1 MTATVPILRIG
12 KNASSID
19 MQMDYSTQVTKL
31 FPRGTGSAPSE
42 LRFDNP
48 NWAPYYP
55 KLELVTTDSVFAYFK
70 IPGDYTQ
77 YHGYL
82 GEDSAIGGGAS
93 IYVGRGTYEE
103 YNAWPSSPYNE
114 YGYPHLLIGEAGSG
128 MGFLIDFPD
137 PFRLYEIGLWLG
149 HLQYWEEN
157 LRAVDNPRF
166 LVGLY
171 TTGPPF
177 LFPEIP
183 EAPGLVVP
191 NHGPLVW
198 NIVDLDSIPAYSH
211 LTSDVYNHMDYYTFP
226 MQTAAFAAGRYAIVI
241 YPYPN
246 SDGWGTNTG
255 TVSDRL
261 LWANTG
267 TDLVTKDDNRS
278 VFTISGLGGN
288 EWGPH
293 ISSNAAA
300 IDSGYYFMRPGAN
313 RVFCVG
319 TDPGYKNWA
328 VVWQQS
334 TMYKTPEQPGRY
346 VKCPVDHYDP
356 AYDYYMF
363 YYLSPNLTAW
373 DQLEE
378 YGIIEGTMKNDSII
392 TADAL
397 LNVGTQYLKSISQPV
412 ITLSLS
418 ISDLY
423 DLDPSRNWAEEIK
436 LGGQVTVMDDVLGI
450 NTRCTITKIDK
461 PNLNHPHEINIQLD
475 NVHMNAQ
482 KMLANL
488 SNKQLTAPKYAGGQT
503 VSTPFSVSAQ
513 ADPDN
518 EARLYF
524 DIREVSDLVHSVK
537 LTVVSSPLQ
546 VAAASGI
553 TIGTTTTN
561 SFSLVVDGY
570 YVME

>member
-31 FPRGTGSAPSE
+31 FPRGAGSAPSE
-42 LRFDNP
+42 LKFDNP

-77 YHGYL
+77 YQGYG
-82 GEDSAIGGGAS
+82 GEDTAIGGGS
-93 IYVGRGTYEE
+93 SMFVGRGTYEA
-103 YNAWPSSPYNE
+103 YNAWPQSPYNE
-114 YGYPHLLIGEAGSG
+114 YGYPHLLIGDAGSG

-137 PFRLYEIGLWLG
+137 PFRLYEIQLCLG
-149 HLQYWEEN
+149 HLQYWNEIG
-157 LRAVDNPRF
+157 RTVDTPRF

-171 TTGPPF
+171 NTARDPTTSPTATGYILPKQGPR
-177 LFPEIP
+177 
-183 EAPGLVVP
+183 
-191 NHGPLVW
+191 VW
-198 NIVDLDSIPAYSH
+198 NIANLDMIPAYSH
-211 LTSDVYNHMDYYTFP
+211 LTSDVYNHMDWYTFP
-226 MQTAAFAAGRYAIVI
+226 MQTAAIAAGRYAIVI

-246 SDGWGTNTG
+246 SSGWAESGQLP
-255 TVSDRL
+255 SDRL

-267 TDLVTKDDNRS
+267 LDLVTKDDNRS
-278 VFTISGLGGN
+278 IHTIAGLELTN
-288 EWGPH
+288 WLADMN
-293 ISSNAAA
+293 SSAAA
-300 IDSGYYFMRPGAN
+300 VQSGYFFKRPGAN
-313 RVFCVG
+313 RVFCIG
-319 TDPGYKNWA
+319 GDPGYKNWA

-363 YYLSPNLTAW
+363 YYLEPNLTAW

-378 YGIIEGTMKNDSII
+378 YGIIEGTMKNDSILS
-392 TADAL
+392 ADAL

-412 ITLSLS
+412 ITLS
-418 ISDLY
+418 ISVADLY
-423 DLDPSRNWAEEIK
+423 DLDPSRNWAEELK

-450 NTRCTITKIDK
+450 NTRCTITKINK

-488 SNKQLTAPKYAGGQT
+488 SKKQLTAPKYAGGQT
-503 VSTPFSVSAQ
+503 VSTPFSVSTQ
-513 ADPDN
+513 ADTGN
-518 EARLYF
+518 AAELYF
-524 DIREVSDLVHSVK
+524 DIREVSDLVHSAK
-537 LTVVSSPLQ
+537 LSFVPSPLQ
-546 VAAASGI
+546 VASSTGVTTGDGTASHYAVKI
-553 TIGTTTTN
+553 
-561 SFSLVVDGY
+561 DGY
-570 YVME
+570 YIQE

>member
-1 MTATVPILRIG
+1 MTATVPIIRIG

-31 FPRGTGSAPSE
+31 FPRGAGSAPSE

-55 KLELVTTDSVFAYFK
+55 KLELVTTDSVFAYFR

-77 YHGYL
+77 YQGYR
-82 GEDSAIGGGAS
+82 GEDTAIGGGS
-93 IYVGRGTYEE
+93 YMFVGRGTYEV
-103 YNAWPSSPYNE
+103 YNAWPQSPYNE
-114 YGYPHLLIGEAGSG
+114 YGYPHLLVGESGSG

-157 LRAVDNPRF
+157 TRTIDTPRF

-171 TTGPPF
+171 NATQVGSDSGSD
-177 LFPEIP
+177 FP
-183 EAPGLVVP
+183 AW
-191 NHGPLVW
+191 GPLVW
-198 NIVDLDSIPAYSH
+198 NIANLDMLPAYSH
-211 LTSDVYNHMDYYTFP
+211 LTSDVYNHIDYYTFP

-246 SDGWGTNTG
+246 SDGWGKGAGN
-255 TVSDRL
+255 VSDRL

-267 TDLVTKDDNRS
+267 TDLVALHDNRS
-278 VFTISGLGGN
+278 VLTSSGLSQLSWN
-288 EWGPH
+288 AAY
-293 ISSNAAA
+293 SSDAAA
-300 IDSGYYFMRPGAN
+300 INSGYYFKRPGAN

-319 TDPGYKNWA
+319 GDPGYKNWA

-334 TMYKTPEQPGRY
+334 AMYKTPEQPGRY

-373 DQLEE
+373 DQLDEH
-378 YGIIEGTMKNDSII
+378 GIIEGTMKNDSIVS
-392 TADAL
+392 ADAL

-423 DLDPSRNWAEEIK
+423 DLDPSRNWTEELK

-450 NTRCTITKIDK
+450 NTRCTITKINK

-503 VSTPFSVSAQ
+503 VSTPFSVSTQ
-513 ADPDN
+513 ADTGN
-518 EARLYF
+518 AAELYF

-537 LTVVSSPLQ
+537 LSVVPSPLQ
-546 VAAASGI
+546 VASSSGV
-553 TIGTTTTN
+553 TTGDKTAQTYA
-561 SFSLVVDGY
+561 VKIDGY
-570 YVME
+570 YIES